1 MRRERGLLFEHDDAE
16 AGMPPE
22 KLAGGRKAE
31 NASTDDG
38 NVAHARA
45 GFEHGGDNT
54 RCMASTLERIA
65 PFKNESIKTFADAA
79 DAAAMQAALAEVKGD
94 FGRFYPLIVDG
105 ERVETEKRIRSLN
118 PAAPSE
124 VVGLVASASK
134 GDAEKAIAAAERAFE
149 GWKHTSADARADVL
163 FKAAALMRERR
174 FKYDA
179 LLVYEVGKSWP
190 EADADVAE
198 AIDFLEFYAREML
211 RYAQPQPVTPIDGE
225 RNEMIYVPLG
235 VGVIIP
241 PWNFAA
247 AIMAGMAAAAIVA
260 GNTVVL
266 KPSSDAAVVA
276 AWFVDLMHEAGLPKG
291 VLNFVPG
298 AGGEIGDLIVG
309 HPKIRFVS
317 FTGSKEVGL
326 HVNDLAAKPQKGQR
340 WIKRVVAEMGGK
352 DAIVVAADADLDA
365 AVEGVAV
372 SAFGFQGQKCSACS
386 RAIVEA
392 PVYDAFLEKLKAR
405 VAKIA
410 VGDPS
415 DRSTH
420 MGPVVN
426 AKALESIARY
436 VEIGSREG
444 RLLFGGKR
452 LESDGYFLEPTVIA
466 DVAAD
471 AVIAQ
476 EEIFGPVLAVIKAK
490 NFDDALAIANNT
502 EFGLTGSVYTTDE
515 KKIERARDEFF
526 VGNLYFNRKST
537 GAMVG
542 AHPFGGFNMSG
553 TDSKAGGRDYLLL
566 YLQAKSIS
574 RKV

>member
-1 MRRERGLLFEHDDAE
+1 MSMTID
-16 AGMPPE
+16 
-22 KLAGGRKAE
+22 
-31 NASTDDG
+31 
-38 NVAHARA
+38 
-45 GFEHGGDNT
+45 
-54 RCMASTLERIA
+54 RIA
-65 PFKNESIKTFADAA
+65 PFKNEPIKAFTDPADV
-79 DAAAMQAALAEVKGD
+79 AAMEAALEEVRKV
-94 FGRFYPLIVDG
+94 FGRVYPLVIGG
-105 ERVETEKRIRSLN
+105 ERVETAKRIRSIN

-124 VVGLVASASK
+124 VVGETASASAQ
-134 GDAEKAIAAAERAFE
+134 DAQRAIDAAERAFQT
-149 GWKHTSADARADVL
+149 WKHVPAAERANVL
-163 FKAAALMRERR
+163 FRAAALLRDRR
-174 FKYDA
+174 FLYDA

-198 AIDFLEFYAREML
+198 AIDFLEFYGREML
-211 RYAQPQPVTPIDGE
+211 RYAQPQPVTPIEGE
-225 RNEMIYVPLG
+225 KNELVYIPLG
-235 VGVIIP
+235 VGVVIP

-247 AIMAGMAAAAIVA
+247 AIMMGMSAAAIVA

-266 KPSSDAAVVA
+266 KPSSDAAIVA
-276 AWFVDLMHEAGLPKG
+276 AWFVDLMDEAGLPAG
-291 VLNFVPG
+291 VLNFLPG
-298 AGGEIGDLIVG
+298 AGSEIGDLIVA
-309 HPKIRFVS
+309 HPKVRFIS

-326 HVNDLAAKPQKGQR
+326 HINELAAKPEKGQR

-352 DAIVVAADADLDA
+352 DAIVVAADADIDA

-392 PVYDAFLEKLKAR
+392 PIYDEFIEKLRAR

-410 VGDPS
+410 VGDP
-415 DRSTH
+415 RRRETY

-426 AKALESIARY
+426 AKALETISQY
-436 VEIGSREG
+436 VEIGKREG
-444 RLLFGGKR
+444 RLIAGGKR
-452 LESDGYFLEPTVIA
+452 VEGEGYFLEPTVIA
-466 DVAAD
+466 DVAPD
-471 AVIAQ
+471 ARIAQ

-490 NFDDALAIANNT
+490 SFDDALAIANDS

-542 AHPFGGFNMSG
+542 GHPFGGFNMSG

-566 YLQAKSIS
+566 YLQAKTIS
-574 RKV
+574 RRTPG